1 MFAFLQRNRTNL
13 IFLFAIGYP
22 MTLGYL
28 WYLLHIGSFLKS
40 ITGTYPSDPESEFF
54 IFFLPAITALFL
66 LPIRPLPFRVTV
78 VSALAVTYLTLMA
91 WPVMAI
97 RHATYCSLHTCL
109 PY

>member
-1 MFAFLQRNRTNL
+1 MLAFFQKYRIKL

-22 MTLGYL
+22 VVLGYL
-28 WYLLHIGSFLKS
+28 WYLLHIGKMLQS
-40 ITGTYPSDPESEFF
+40 ITGSYPSDPESEFF

-66 LPIRPLPFRVTV
+66 LPIRPLPYRVTV
-78 VSALAVTYLTLMA
+78 VTALAVTYLTFMT

-97 RHATYCSLHTCL
+97 RHATYCSLHACL

>member
-1 MFAFLQRNRTNL
+1 MLAFLQRNRTNL
-13 IFLFAIGYP
+13 ILLFAVGYP
-22 MTLGYL
+22 TLLGYL
-28 WYLLHIGSFLKS
+28 WYLLHIGTLLKS
-40 ITGTYPSDPESEFF
+40 ITGTYPKDPESEFL

-78 VSALAVTYLTLMA
+78 VTALAVTYLTFMT

-97 RHATYCSLHTCL
+97 RHATYCSLYTCL